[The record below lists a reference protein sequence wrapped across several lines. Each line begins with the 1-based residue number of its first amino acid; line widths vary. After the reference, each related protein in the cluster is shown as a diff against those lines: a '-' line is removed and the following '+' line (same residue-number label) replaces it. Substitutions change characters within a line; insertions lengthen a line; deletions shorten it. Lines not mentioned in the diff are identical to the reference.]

1 VITPDEV
8 RAMALALPGAEEQ
21 SHLGIPDFRVRRKIF
36 ATLLADDR
44 AVVRI
49 SPDTQSVLRAAEP
62 ATFVPA
68 DGVWGLRGWTIVY
81 LATVDIDVLFELLV
95 ESWRRLASKKMI
107 EQYELAL
114 TGSEGGH

>member
-1 VITPDEV
+1 
-8 RAMALALPGAEEQ
+8 MALALPGAEER

-44 AVVRI
+44 AAVRI

-68 DGVWGLRGWTIVY
+68 DGVWGLRGWTVVN
-81 LATVDIDVLFELLV
+81 LATADGDVLSELVV
-95 ESWRRLASKKMI
+95 ESWRRLASKGMI
-107 EQYELAL
+107 ERYERAL
-114 TGSEGGH
+114 TGSGIDH